1 MSKHLI
7 ILTFLHFLVLSN
19 FAAAIFSW
27 VDSVVVD
34 SEAGLRLLWWQVL
47 GSLAVF
53 NGLGN
58 IAIFNCF
65 PDHLLFSAR
74 GYPAWLIT
82 WLLLLLV
89 LVLRR
94 LLRCLHVDVLSC
106 CCRRW
111 LWGMLCCSLILSML
125 ASCMF
130 SSSALVT
137 LDADAEHD
145 DQADKP

>member
-1 MSKHLI
+1 MSKHFV
-7 ILTFLHFLVLSN
+7 ILTFLHFLVLSD
-19 FAAAIFSW
+19 FAATIFGW
-27 VDSVVVD
+27 VDRVVVD
-34 SEAGLRLLWWQVL
+34 GKAGLRLLWWQIL

-53 NGLGN
+53 NGLGD

-65 PDHLLFSAR
+65 PEHLLLSAR
-74 GYPAWLIT
+74 GYLAWLIT
-82 WLLLLLV
+82 WLVLLLV
-89 LVLRR
+89 LVLRG

-106 CCRRW
+106 CRRRW
-111 LWGMLCCSLILSML
+111 LWGMLCCSLILSMM

-145 DQADKP
+145 DQTDKP